1 MATVSELLEL
11 ARRQIGVKECPPNS
25 NNVRYNTWY
34 YGREVSGGAY
44 PWCMVF
50 VQWVFDQADVKL
62 PVRTA
67 SCGALMRAAKAAGCW
82 VTKGYQP
89 GDVVIYDFPGG
100 AATDH
105 CGIVESV
112 DGTYTSAIE
121 GNTGSGSDAD
131 GGQVQRR
138 NRACSVIVG
147 AVRAKDLMEEVTEEM
162 EDRFNTVAGCPSWA
176 ESTVDKLV
184 ALGYLT
190 GYSGKVDD
198 QGRPADLDL
207 SRDMLRILVICD
219 RAGVFG

>member
-1 MATVSELLEL
+1 MTGRDVALLAATQVGIREN
-11 ARRQIGVKECPPNS
+11 PPNS

-34 YGREVSGGAY
+34 YGREVSGSAY

-50 VQWVFDQADVKL
+50 VQWVFAQLGVAL
-62 PVRTA
+62 PQRTA
-67 SCGALMRAAKAAGCW
+67 SCGALMRAAQMSGQW
-82 VTKGYQP
+82 VTADYRT

-112 DGTYTSAIE
+112 TDSGVVAIE

-138 NRACSVIVG
+138 SRAWSVIVG
-147 AVRAKDLMEEVTEEM
+147 AVRAKDLMEEVTSEV

-176 ESTVDKLV
+176 QATVDKLV

-190 GYSGKVDD
+190 GNSGKVDD

>member
-1 MATVSELLEL
+1 MTGRDVALLAATQVGISEN
-11 ARRQIGVKECPPNS
+11 PPSS

-34 YGREVSGGAY
+34 YGREVSGSSY

-50 VQWVFDQADVKL
+50 VQWVFAQLGVAL
-62 PVRTA
+62 PQRTA
-67 SCGALMRAAKAAGCW
+67 SCGALMRAAQMSGQW
-82 VTKGYQP
+82 VTAAYRP

-112 DGTYTSAIE
+112 TDSGVVAIE
-121 GNTGSGSDAD
+121 GNTGSSSDAD

-138 NRACSVIVG
+138 SRAFSVIVG
-147 AVRAKDLMEEVTEEM
+147 AVRAKDLMEEVTKEM
-162 EDRFNTVAGCPSWA
+162 VDRYDTVAGCPSWA
-176 ESTVDKLV
+176 QSTVDKLV
-184 ALGYLT
+184 AMGYLT
-190 GYSGKVDD
+190 GNSGKVDD
-198 QGRPADLDL
+198 QGRPADLGL

>member
-1 MATVSELLEL
+1 MTGRDVALLAATQVGISEN
-11 ARRQIGVKECPPNS
+11 PPSS

-34 YGREVSGGAY
+34 YGREVSGSAY

-50 VQWVFDQADVKL
+50 VQWVFAQAGVAL
-62 PVRTA
+62 PQRTA
-67 SCGALMRAAKAAGCW
+67 SCGALMRAAQMSGEW
-82 VTKGYQP
+82 VTADYRP

-112 DGTYTSAIE
+112 TDSGVVAIE
-121 GNTGSGSDAD
+121 GNTGTASDAD

-138 NRACSVIVG
+138 SRAFSVIVG
-147 AVRAKDLMEEVTEEM
+147 AVRAKDLTEEVTEEM
-162 EDRFNTVAGCPSWA
+162 AERYDTVAGCPGWA
-176 ESTVDKLV
+176 QTTVDKLV

-190 GYSGKVDD
+190 GNSGKVDD

>member
-1 MATVSELLEL
+1 MTGLDVARLAATQLGTSES
-11 ARRQIGVKECPPNS
+11 PPGS
-25 NNVRYNTWY
+25 NHVLYNTWY
-34 YGREVSGGAY
+34 YGQEVSGSSY

-50 VQWVFDQADVKL
+50 VQWVFDLAGVAL
-62 PVRTA
+62 PQRTA
-67 SCGALMRAAKAAGCW
+67 SCGALMRAAQMSGQW
-82 VTKGYQP
+82 VTEDFCP

-105 CGIVESV
+105 CGIVERVTESGV
-112 DGTYTSAIE
+112 IAIE

-138 NRACSVIVG
+138 SRAWSVIVG
-147 AVRAKDLMEEVTEEM
+147 AVRAKDLTEEVTKEM
-162 EDRFNTVAGCPSWA
+162 EERFNTVANCPSWA
-176 ESTVDKLV
+176 TPTVEKMV
-184 ALGYLT
+184 ALGYLA
-190 GYSGKVDD
+190 GSSGKVDN

>member
-1 MATVSELLEL
+1 MTGRDVALLAATQVGISEN
-11 ARRQIGVKECPPNS
+11 PPSS

-34 YGREVSGGAY
+34 YGREVSGGSY

-50 VQWVFDQADVKL
+50 VQWVFAQLGVAL
-62 PVRTA
+62 PQRTA
-67 SCGALMRAAKAAGCW
+67 SCGALMRAAQMSGQW
-82 VTKGYQP
+82 VTENYRP

-112 DGTYTSAIE
+112 TDSGVVAIE

-138 NRACSVIVG
+138 SRAFSVIVG

-162 EDRFNTVAGCPSWA
+162 EDRFNTVDGCPSWA
-176 ESTVDKLV
+176 QATVDKLV

-190 GYSGKVDD
+190 GNSGKVDD

>member
-1 MATVSELLEL
+1 MTGRDVALLAATQVGISEN
-11 ARRQIGVKECPPNS
+11 PPSS

-34 YGREVSGGAY
+34 YGREVSGSSY

-50 VQWVFDQADVKL
+50 VQWVFAQLGVAL
-62 PVRTA
+62 PQRTA
-67 SCGALMRAAKAAGCW
+67 SCGALMRAAQMSGQW
-82 VTKGYQP
+82 VTEDYRP

-112 DGTYTSAIE
+112 TDSGVVAIE

-138 NRACSVIVG
+138 SRAWSVIVG

-162 EDRFNTVAGCPSWA
+162 VDRYDTVAGCPSWA
-176 ESTVDKLV
+176 QSTVDKLV
-184 ALGYLT
+184 AMGYLT
-190 GYSGKVDD
+190 GSSGKVDD

>member
-1 MATVSELLEL
+1 MTGRDVALLAATQVGISEN
-11 ARRQIGVKECPPNS
+11 PPSS

-34 YGREVSGGAY
+34 YGREVSGSAY

-50 VQWVFDQADVKL
+50 VQWVFAQLGVAL
-62 PVRTA
+62 PQRTA
-67 SCGALMRAAKAAGCW
+67 SCGALMRAAQMSGQW
-82 VTKGYQP
+82 VTEDYRP

-112 DGTYTSAIE
+112 TDSGVVAIE

-138 NRACSVIVG
+138 SRAWSVIVG
-147 AVRAKDLMEEVTEEM
+147 AVRAKDLMEEVTSEV

-176 ESTVDKLV
+176 QATVDKLV

-190 GYSGKVDD
+190 GNSGKVDD